1 MAREFMHFA
10 YFKEVQKMEQAK
22 AGINPVSIDDF
33 TNQIEELVQKM
44 IDAGED
50 EGMFRMT
57 LPENLPPEKAVEFID
72 EVMRR
77 LNERFG
83 G

>member
-10 YFKEVQKMEQAK
+10 YFKEVTKMEQAK
-22 AGINPVSIDDF
+22 SSIKPVSIDDF
-33 TNQIEELVQKM
+33 ANQIEEMVQKM
-44 IDAGED
+44 FDDGEN
-50 EGMFRMT
+50 EGMFRGT

-83 G
+83 E

>member
-50 EGMFRMT
+50 EGTFRMT